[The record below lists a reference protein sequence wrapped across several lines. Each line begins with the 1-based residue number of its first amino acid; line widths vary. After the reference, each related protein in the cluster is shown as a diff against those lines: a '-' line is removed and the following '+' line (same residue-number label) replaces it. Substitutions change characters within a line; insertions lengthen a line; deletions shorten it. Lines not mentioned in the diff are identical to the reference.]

1 MGQHSFPFKVQLSKA
16 DKQFDLLV
24 SKNGGKSLK
33 KVFETILLLPPTTLM
48 VQFFHKLLS
57 RKSLAKKK
65 STLFMVRMIH
75 FQARKANLASQM
87 QEADTLLYLKKLW
100 FFPLHHITNR
110 VFFSSYK
117 LGCGWIVS
125 SVRNCSLIDFQT
137 MIVLNRVVVNT
148 KIFLI
153 DEVLKSPKY

>member
-24 SKNGGKSLK
+24 SKNGGRVE
-33 KVFETILLLPPTTLM
+33 KVFVTILLLPPTTLM
-48 VQFFHKLLS
+48 VYFFHKLLS
-57 RKSLAKKK
+57 RKSLAQKK

-125 SVRNCSLIDFQT
+125 SVRNCSLIDLQT
-137 MIVLNRVVVNT
+137 MIVLNRVVLNA
-148 KIFLI
+148 KIFS
-153 DEVLKSPKY
+153 VP

>member
-24 SKNGGKSLK
+24 SKNRGKSLE

-48 VQFFHKLLS
+48 VYFFHKLLS
-57 RKSLAKKK
+57 RKSLVKKK

-75 FQARKANLASQM
+75 FQARKANLASKM

-110 VFFSSYK
+110 VFFSSYNK

-137 MIVLNRVVVNT
+137 MIVLNRVVINAT
-148 KIFLI
+148 IFS
-153 DEVLKSPKY
+153 VP